1 MEKIKKITPYII
13 ILVMASI
20 LILMSSSCI
29 FGNVGLFWDA
39 SVYLNVSKNLTQGK
53 ILYKDIVD
61 NKGPVL
67 YFINYIALK
76 LGGELFVCIVEFIF
90 IYIALLFLYKSI
102 ELINNNKFRSLIVLS
117 IVFIYYARFFTYGVS
132 CEGYALTFSAI
143 AMYECIKFFKKN
155 AFTNRQCLLI
165 GILFGLAFF
174 IRANLVVVFVGFGIG
189 IGINLIIEKRFK
201 ELLKYI
207 LFSFIGLLIVCI
219 PILIYLL
226 ANNCFYE
233 FIEHVFILNT
243 SMNKIGILKS
253 IFIMIK
259 TMRVTFLV
267 IFIYLIT
274 SIYKIYKKE
283 KFYISPIILIIVT
296 LLFNSISK
304 EIYFHYFIAFI
315 PIIMLAYDNILNI
328 ICNISKRNTITYC
341 IVIGIIVL
349 HLVNY
354 KYIFR
359 FNVAQPNKEIIEY
372 IKNNTTSEAQIAVIG
387 FYDEIYYLS
396 NREPVSKITYVLS
409 NNAFAEDKQ
418 IEILNQYLGDIINKK
433 PEIIIE
439 DKVTVKNIV
448 EKYVDITEY
457 EELKTNNYICI
468 NETKDKKVFQLQE
481 N

>member
-1 MEKIKKITPYII
+1 MEKIKTIIPYMI

-39 SVYLNVSKNLTQGK
+39 SVYLNVSKSLTQGK

-61 NKGPVL
+61 NKGPIL

-76 LGGELFVCIVEFIF
+76 LGGEAFVCIVEFIF
-90 IYIALLFLYKSI
+90 IYVALLFLYKSI

-117 IVFIYYARFFTYGVS
+117 IIFIYYARFFTYGVS
-132 CEGYALTFSAI
+132 CEEYALTFSAI
-143 AMYECIKFFKKN
+143 AMYECIKFFKEN
-155 AFTNRQCLLI
+155 AFTNKQCLLI
-165 GILFGLAFF
+165 GFLFGLVFL

-201 ELLKYI
+201 ELFKYI
-207 LFSFIGLLIVCI
+207 LMSFIGLLLVCI
-219 PILIYLL
+219 PTLIYLL

-233 FIEHVFILNT
+233 FIENVFILNT
-243 SMNKIGILKS
+243 SMNKIGVFKS
-253 IFIMIK
+253 IFLMAK

-274 SIYKIYKKE
+274 SIYKICKKE
-283 KFYISPIILIIVT
+283 KFYISSIILIIVT

-304 EIYFHYFIAFI
+304 EIYFHYFIAFL
-315 PIIMLAYDNILNI
+315 PILMLAYDNVLNI
-328 ICNISKRNTITYC
+328 ICNISKRNAITYC
-341 IVIGIIVL
+341 VVICIIVL
-349 HLVNY
+349 HLINY
-354 KYIFR
+354 KYVFR
-359 FNVAQPNKEIIEY
+359 FNVTQPNQEIIEY
-372 IKNNTTSEAQIAVIG
+372 IKNNTASEAQIAVIG

-396 NREPVSKITYVLS
+396 NREPVSRITYVLS
-409 NNAFAEDKQ
+409 NNAFAKDKQ
-418 IEILNQYLGDIINKK
+418 IEILNQYFGDIINKK

-439 DKVTVKNIV
+439 DKVTVESIV
-448 EKYVDITEY
+448 KKYIDIKEY
-457 EELKTNNYICI
+457 EELKTNNYVCI
-468 NETKDKKVFQLQE
+468 NETKDKMVFQLQK